1 MVTSD
6 DIQIIIASGEGYNA
20 EFKISVPS
28 KVRELSEEVCAFAN
42 AAGGVVLIGVDDKN
56 TIKGV
61 AIDNSKRSAIQNSI
75 GEITP
80 ALHCT
85 LSIIE
90 VEGKS
95 VGVIEVPSG
104 ASKPYVLSGA
114 IYVRIGPNSQKLT
127 TAEQMRDFFQQSGK
141 IYFDEAGCKDF
152 DTIKDVDTEL
162 LRDFKKAARLNENTP
177 DDQIF
182 RNLKLLTEDLLFK
195 NGAVLFFGKQP
206 EQIFEKAIV
215 RCVAFKGR
223 DKRFIVDDKFF

>member
-1 MVTSD
+1 MVTLD

-56 TIKGV
+56 AIKGV
-61 AIDNSKRSAIQNSI
+61 TIDNSKRSAIQNSI

-90 VEGKS
+90 VDGKS

-104 ASKPYVLSGA
+104 ANKPYVLSGA

-141 IYFDEAGCKDF
+141 IYFDEAGCIAIESRGNDGRRIILGF
-152 DTIKDVDTEL
+152 GRL
-162 LRDFKKAARLNENTP
+162 LMWSEGPGN
-177 DDQIF
+177 
-182 RNLKLLTEDLLFK
+182 
-195 NGAVLFFGKQP
+195 
-206 EQIFEKAIV
+206 
-215 RCVAFKGR
+215 
-223 DKRFIVDDKFF
+223 